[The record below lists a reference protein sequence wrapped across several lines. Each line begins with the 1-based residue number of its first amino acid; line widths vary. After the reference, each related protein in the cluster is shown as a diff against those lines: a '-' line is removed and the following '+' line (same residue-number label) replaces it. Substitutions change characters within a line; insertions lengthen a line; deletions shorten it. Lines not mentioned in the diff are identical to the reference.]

1 MADRQSSVNRVERVE
16 MSVQLA
22 EQGRVDDTGASEPSV
37 PPVPSPPSAWWQGVW
52 FEGPFD
58 PRETGFALVLALAA
72 TAAMVVVAAAVVRI
86 AAGA

>member
-1 MADRQSSVNRVERVE
+1 

-22 EQGRVDDTGASEPSV
+22 EQGGADEAALSVPSV
-37 PPVPSPPSAWWQGVW
+37 PWWQGVW
-52 FEGPFD
+52 FEGSFD
-58 PRETGFALVLALAA
+58 PRGTAFALVLALAA

>member
-1 MADRQSSVNRVERVE
+1 

-22 EQGRVDDTGASEPSV
+22 EQGGADEAALSVLSVPSV
-37 PPVPSPPSAWWQGVW
+37 PSDPSRPSPWWQGVW
-52 FEGPFD
+52 FEGSFD
-58 PRETGFALVLALAA
+58 PRGMAFALVLALAA

>member
-1 MADRQSSVNRVERVE
+1 

-22 EQGRVDDTGASEPSV
+22 EQGRVDEAAAAVPSV
-37 PPVPSPPSAWWQGVW
+37 PSVPSTWWQGVW
-52 FEGPFD
+52 FEGSFD
-58 PRETGFALVLALAA
+58 PRETAFALVLALAA